1 MKKILCILKLL
12 QYETDIVLT
21 EGSVLIHQV
30 MFVCPN
36 AA

>member
-21 EGSVLIHQV
+21 EGSVLIYQV
-30 MFVCPN
+30 MFVCSN